1 MMTAYQD
8 AIKDLIQ
15 AKIQIQEENL
25 KMREKIL
32 LDKENE
38 FRLQQQKVESQNEVR
53 NL

>member
-1 MMTAYQD
+1 MAAYQE

-15 AKIQIQEENL
+15 TKIQIQEENL